1 MGEVIDSQDLEG
13 LKISPL
19 EGGASFVS
27 ARCPLC
33 RGLVSLR
40 IDASD
45 VEMNREVT
53 AECRSGGDWPRFFQ
67 LSARFSPSETDDESG
82 VDVWGTIER
91 DVHNE
96 EYD

>member
-1 MGEVIDSQDLEG
+1 MATIVNGADLAD
-13 LKISPL
+13 LKITPL
-19 EGGASFVS
+19 DGGAFSIS

-33 RGLVSLR
+33 RSLVSLR

-45 VEMNREVT
+45 VEMNREVAT
-53 AECRSGGDWPRFFQ
+53 ECRSGGDWPRFFQ

-82 VDVWGTIER
+82 LDVWGTIER